1 MLVCLFWSAVLW
13 MDWRRQGS
21 RAKLWL
27 MLFSIAATLL
37 YMGHYVYFN
46 LDYAVIPVVDTI
58 YSMANLAV
66 FPLYYLYIREMT
78 EGHSDRKCQ
87 IYAIIPAVAIG
98 MAVGTIYA
106 LMSPEDKLCFIQ
118 KYLYAKQAIGGGNFF
133 QAQSIVHNIAKI
145 IFGLQVT
152 LVLTKG
158 YKRIKKFDEMVENS
172 FADTDERTLRNSHT
186 ILLLLVITS
195 VVSFIAN
202 VIGKDVF
209 AGSLLLLSI
218 PSVVFSSLLFML
230 LYIGHRQDFSIK
242 ELREETSKADTI
254 DSVGAGANVIS
265 QLSADIERIMNEEMY
280 FLQPDLRI
288 SDLAIRLHTNRQ
300 YIYQAINI
308 NLHTTFSEYI
318 NRKRVEHVKQ
328 LLKENPEALSTEIYL
343 KAGFTSQ
350 ASYFRNFKLH
360 TGMTPKQ
367 YLQKWTENLHS
378 AKIITNF

>member
-1 MLVCLFWSAVLW
+1 MIQHFITSLPMLVCLFWSAVLW

-21 RAKLWL
+21 RAKLRL

-46 LDYAVIPVVDTI
+46 LDYAVIPVADTI
-58 YSMANLAV
+58 YSMANLAA

-186 ILLLLVITS
+186 ILFLLVITS

-218 PSVVFSSLLFML
+218 PSAVFSSLLFML

-254 DSVGAGANVIS
+254 DPVGAGANVIS

-328 LLKENPEALSTEIYL
+328 LLKENPEALSTETYL

-360 TGMTPKQ
+360 TGMTPRE
-367 YLQKWTENLHS
+367 YAQKHS
-378 AKIITNF
+378 F